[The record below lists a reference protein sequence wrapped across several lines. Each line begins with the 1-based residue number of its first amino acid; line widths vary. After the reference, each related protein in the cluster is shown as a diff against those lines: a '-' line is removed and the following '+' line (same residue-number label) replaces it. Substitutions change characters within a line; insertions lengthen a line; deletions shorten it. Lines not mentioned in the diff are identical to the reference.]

1 MFCAIRG
8 DVLATEENCL
18 NKGNE
23 CVWSS
28 IRLPQS
34 QKLYLDSFYR
44 PAGAPLEHI
53 KHLEESLTELHTK
66 CMRIHPHAIIAGDF
80 NVGDIAWDTD
90 EVCATCGSA
99 NARKLVAIKEQFSL
113 TQHQREITRPSSNAV
128 LDLVFSTNPNLVSR
142 IEVVPGMSDHLAVLT
157 TLDVRPKQHSNKLS
171 HTVYKYKSANFEGL
185 RADMAAYAA
194 MFLME
199 NPTSRTTEENWKSF
213 KSALHQAIIKQVP
226 TTKSKT
232 KRHLPWITRNIKCEI
247 RKKDRQY
254 RKAMFLME
262 NPTSR
267 TTEEN
272 WKSFKSALHQA
283 IIKQVPTTKSKTKRH
298 LPWITRNIK
307 CEIRKKD
314 RQYRK
319 ARKSKKHE
327 DWSAYRIK
335 RQQLQ
340 KLLRSAHDDYI
351 RNVIGASLFAR
362 GNQKKCWSFVKLNRT
377 ENVGI
382 PILSDTN
389 GLHITNQAK
398 TECLDTQFVSVF
410 TSDDGKHL
418 PDKGLSPYREMD
430 TIQFTQPGIEI
441 LLKNIDQTKATG
453 PDELPAR
460 ILKETAKEIAGVL
473 SVIFQQSY
481 EEGTV
486 PSDWLT

>member
-1 MFCAIRG
+1 M
-8 DVLATEENCL
+8 
-18 NKGNE
+18 
-23 CVWSS
+23 SS
-28 IRLPQS
+28 TGIAP
-34 QKLYLDSFYR
+34 LYL
-44 PAGAPLEHI
+44 G
-53 KHLEESLTELHTK
+53 
-66 CMRIHPHAIIAGDF
+66 
-80 NVGDIAWDTD
+80 
-90 EVCATCGSA
+90 A
-99 NARKLVAIKEQFSL
+99 NALC
-113 TQHQREITRPSSNAV
+113 TQTECI
-128 LDLVFSTNPNLVSR
+128 
-142 IEVVPGMSDHLAVLT
+142 
-157 TLDVRPKQHSNKLS
+157 
-171 HTVYKYKSANFEGL
+171 
-185 RADMAAYAA
+185 
-194 MFLME
+194 LME
-199 NPTSRTTEENWKSF
+199 NPTSRTIEENWKSF
-213 KSALHQAIIKQVP
+213 KSALHQAIIKHVP

-232 KRHLPWITRNIKCEI
+232 KRHLLWIK
-247 RKKDRQY
+247 
-254 RKAMFLME
+254 
-262 NPTSR
+262 
-267 TTEEN
+267 
-272 WKSFKSALHQA
+272 
-283 IIKQVPTTKSKTKRH
+283 
-298 LPWITRNIK
+298 RNIK

-351 RNVIGASLFAR
+351 RNVIGASLLDR
-362 GNQKKCWSFVKLNRT
+362 GNQKKFWSFVKLNRT

-398 TECLDTQFVSVF
+398 AECLNTQFVSVF

-486 PSDWLT
+486 PSDWLTARISAIYKKGDKANPSNYRPVSLTGITCKIMEHIVCSQIGRHLDHNNILHPNQHGFRKGLCCETQLVDTIHELAYSINQKTQTDVIFLDFSKAFDKVSHDKLLHKIRYYGIGGKTNTWISAFLCSRSQQVVVNGQTSQSAGVLSEVPQGSVLGP

>member
-1 MFCAIRG
+1 M
-8 DVLATEENCL
+8 
-18 NKGNE
+18 
-23 CVWSS
+23 S
-28 IRLPQS
+28 
-34 QKLYLDSFYR
+34 
-44 PAGAPLEHI
+44 
-53 KHLEESLTELHTK
+53 
-66 CMRIHPHAIIAGDF
+66 
-80 NVGDIAWDTD
+80 
-90 EVCATCGSA
+90 ATCGSA

-213 KSALHQAIIKQVP
+213 KSALHQAIIK
-226 TTKSKT
+226 
-232 KRHLPWITRNIKCEI
+232 H
-247 RKKDRQY
+247 
-254 RKAMFLME
+254 
-262 NPTSR
+262 
-267 TTEEN
+267 
-272 WKSFKSALHQA
+272 
-283 IIKQVPTTKSKTKRH
+283 VPTTKSKTKRH

-351 RNVIGASLFAR
+351 RNVIAASLLDR
-362 GNQKKCWSFVKLNRT
+362 GNQKKFWSFVKLNRT

-389 GLHITNQAK
+389 GLHIINQAK
-398 TECLDTQFVSVF
+398 AECLNTQFVSVF

-430 TIQFTQPGIEI
+430 TIQFTQPGIEC
-441 LLKNIDQTKATG
+441 
-453 PDELPAR
+453 
-460 ILKETAKEIAGVL
+460 
-473 SVIFQQSY
+473 Y
-481 EEGTV
+481 
-486 PSDWLT
+486 